1 VDWGI
6 DRGMEEFW
14 VVSVSIGRDGIAV
27 GCLVASHVQFS
38 LFVLQQEPHT
48 TPKLSEHLLE
58 CS

>member
-1 VDWGI
+1 
-6 DRGMEEFW
+6 MEEFW